1 MEKSQVHNE
10 ESVPAQLQVLSGR
23 QRVRKACLECRRRK
37 RKCDDLTP
45 CRMCA
50 QYGYDCIRDDDSA
63 ASETLKMRAPD
74 VVLEGGQPSQPIR
87 ISETPESIVNQTPVP
102 SLDRGIIEPARRR
115 YMSQNSAVAF
125 PNQLGMEL
133 ESANPPRLHSF
144 AWNCGIRD
152 EEPGSIHAPLSQYVN
167 LEGCQHYANIYFA
180 TVNKAFHLFDSQH
193 FLQMCDTYF
202 HRRNEDLI
210 LGATIGGVIA
220 LGSLFAF
227 NEGHPLESQI
237 VKHVKDV
244 LEDSTFSRLPSID
257 QINAWILRTL
267 YLRATTRPHL
277 TWLSSCTVMHLVEAV
292 GLHRD
297 LESDLVTQSG
307 QVRAKEDEG
316 GKRTFWLAWCINTI
330 ISYEYGRTRVHING
344 IDPRAT
350 PFDNHS
356 ETGLQIRM
364 ARILPS
370 ENTNADIMALSKSLE
385 TAIQQLLDLGDI
397 SGFPALTRGDLCFCL
412 YRRLRLLKVAISKET
427 LANIIQI
434 GHTAVEVA
442 IQLANREAPWWNV
455 LGTPFQFFCVLL
467 AIDTRAALTKVSWV
481 VPKLE
486 RIATILGTHMA
497 REAVETAHV
506 LLSDA
511 WAKKRQ
517 EIALLE
523 MSEGN
528 VLPLL
533 NNREPTPD
541 WDAMLNPFYAGDFNV
556 KDFGI

>member
-1 MEKSQVHNE
+1 MEQSQVHNE
-10 ESVPAQLQVLSGR
+10 ESVPAQMQVLSGR

-50 QYGYDCIRDDDSA
+50 QYGYDCIRDDDST

-133 ESANPPRLHSF
+133 ESANPHASTRL
-144 AWNCGIRD
+144 
-152 EEPGSIHAPLSQYVN
+152 PGTVASAMRN
-167 LEGCQHYANIYFA
+167 L
-180 TVNKAFHLFDSQH
+180 AFHLFDSQH

-307 QVRAKEDEG
+307 QVRAREDEG

-350 PFDNHS
+350 PFDDHS

-442 IQLANREAPWWNV
+442 IQLANREVPWWNV

-523 MSEGN
+523 VSEGN